1 MGGIALENVALRFG
15 RRDPWVL
22 NGISG
27 VLPSG
32 SVTAVTGRNGA
43 GKTTLLRVLAGVL
56 PATRGSVI
64 GRPAMVGWVPER
76 FPVDQVWTVR
86 QYLMATGRVRGL
98 ATAAPAIDRWAERLY
113 LTPYLDTRLPALSK
127 GSAQKV
133 GLVQALLV
141 PPGLLV
147 LDEPWEGLDAATRA
161 ELPALITEV
170 TSAGGVCVVSD
181 HRGEIGGLRPDAE
194 WRIEDGRL
202 TVVPRS
208 GSSAGRQVIEVL
220 VADAE
225 TDAIVAAL
233 RAAGHQVRSVRPA
246 EVGAG

>member
-1 MGGIALENVALRFG
+1 MSGIALENIGLRFG
-15 RRDPWVL
+15 PRDPWVL

-27 VLPSG
+27 VLPG
-32 SVTAVTGRNGA
+32 GTVTAVTGRNGA

-56 PATRGSVI
+56 PATRGAVI

-86 QYLMATGRVRGL
+86 QYLAAAGRVRGL
-98 ATAAPAIDRWAERLY
+98 TTASPAIERWAERLH

-170 TSAGGVCVVSD
+170 TAAGGVCVVSD

-194 WRIEDGRL
+194 WRIEGGRL
-202 TVVPRS
+202 TAVPRS
-208 GSSAGRQVIEVL
+208 EPSSRRQLIEVL

-225 TDAIVAAL
+225 ADAVVAAL
-233 RAAGHQVRSVRPA
+233 RAAGHQVRSVRPV
-246 EVGAG
+246 EVGAE